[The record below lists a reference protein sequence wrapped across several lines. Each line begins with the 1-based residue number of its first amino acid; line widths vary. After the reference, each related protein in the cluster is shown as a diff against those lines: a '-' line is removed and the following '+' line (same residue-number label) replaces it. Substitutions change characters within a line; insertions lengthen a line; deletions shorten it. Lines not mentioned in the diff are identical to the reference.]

1 MIIIKFAALTQSLR
15 LIGFVTRLC
24 VSACKSTIFDI
35 FYLLWLSPTM
45 FNFSF
50 QISITNRLCLHSHTS
65 KMVKYQ
71 VGKKREKNIV
81 MALHNKACRRFY
93 RSEIAC
99 CTGRTDEEFLF
110 SCISISYRSFH
121 ARQISFNTSTPFFL
135 PLKARKLTMWC
146 KIWSKKKKHS
156 TVSYSFECAHAV
168 DDNRWCFSFWLFI
181 YHYTKCLK
189 PQAYAEPNN

>member
-71 VGKKREKNIV
+71 VGKKERKILWWRYTIRCADDFIDRKLLVALAEQTKNFYSRVFPFLIV
-81 MALHNKACRRFY
+81 RFMHDRFLLTLRR
-93 RSEIAC
+93 
-99 CTGRTDEEFLF
+99 
-110 SCISISYRSFH
+110 
-121 ARQISFNTSTPFFL
+121 PFF
-135 PLKARKLTMWC
+135 
-146 KIWSKKKKHS
+146 
-156 TVSYSFECAHAV
+156 
-168 DDNRWCFSFWLFI
+168 
-181 YHYTKCLK
+181 YH
-189 PQAYAEPNN
+189 